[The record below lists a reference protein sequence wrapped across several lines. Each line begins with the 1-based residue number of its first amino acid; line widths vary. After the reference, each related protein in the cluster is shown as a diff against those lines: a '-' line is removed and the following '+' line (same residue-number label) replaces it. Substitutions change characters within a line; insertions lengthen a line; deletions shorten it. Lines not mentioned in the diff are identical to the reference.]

1 MRQGLGKRKWFLISI
16 LFLCAGCASAA
27 YKEVFR
33 DTPAYNRKDFSAGK
47 EIAYKATLRAIIAKN
62 FMVEKE
68 DKENSFILA
77 KRSFQQGKRTTVL
90 LLQAKLVSDEVNKTA
105 LYLNA
110 LQTTERA
117 YVADRTRFFLW
128 IIPLPG
134 GGGKEGSNIKEKE
147 EVVEDKTFYQKFFA
161 LIDEELQKSLT
172 AECDKDFNE
181 APVAQDTLQP
191 LEPAALEK

>member
-1 MRQGLGKRKWFLISI
+1 MTRIKRNWFLIFI
-16 LFLCAGCASAA
+16 LFLCAGCATAA

-33 DTPAYNRKDFSAGK
+33 DAPAYNRKEFSVDK
-47 EIAYKATLRAIIAKN
+47 EILYKATLRAIIAKN

-77 KRSFQQGKRTTVL
+77 KRSFHQGKRTTVL
-90 LLQAKLVSDEVNKTA
+90 LLQAKLVSDDENKTT

-110 LQTTERA
+110 LQTTERV

-147 EVVEDKTFYQKFFA
+147 EVIEDKEFYRKFFA
-161 LIDEELQKSLT
+161 VIDEELQKSLT
-172 AECDKDFNE
+172 VECEKNIKE
-181 APVAQDTLQP
+181 APALQVAPESPQFLAP
-191 LEPAALEK
+191 EK